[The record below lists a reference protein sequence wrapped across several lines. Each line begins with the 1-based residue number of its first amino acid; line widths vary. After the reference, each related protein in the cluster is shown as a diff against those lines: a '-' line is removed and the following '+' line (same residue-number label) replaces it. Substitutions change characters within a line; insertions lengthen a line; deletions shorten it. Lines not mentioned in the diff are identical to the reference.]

1 MKSVQ
6 SWQLRHQDS
15 VNFVVLVFLLL
26 TLNIFHTLFKFFYF
40 NSEQVNAGRYM
51 LDSLLYKQKQSPGG
65 VFQERCST
73 NNLDSLQE
81 NIHAEV

>member
-1 MKSVQ
+1 M
-6 SWQLRHQDS
+6 
-15 VNFVVLVFLLL
+15 FLLL

-51 LDSLLYKQKQSPGG
+51 LDSLLYEQKQSPGG